1 MKWFAGGQDRGMQ
14 VSALINE
21 LLNELNDS
29 RNIQL
34 KHILIDYKDKL
45 NKQQASVPF
54 LLSQL
59 NIEMAK
65 AIQHDSSELS
75 LKQKD
80 IIKKITS
87 LSNIRYGY

>member
-1 MKWFAGGQDRGMQ
+1 MKWFAGGQDRGKQ

-80 IIKKITS
+80 IIKK
-87 LSNIRYGY
+87 

>member
-1 MKWFAGGQDRGMQ
+1 MKWFAGGQDRGKQ
-14 VSALINE
+14 VSVLINE

>member
-1 MKWFAGGQDRGMQ
+1 MKWFAGGQDRGKQ
-14 VSALINE
+14 VSVLINE

-45 NKQQASVPF
+45 NKQQASGPF

>member
-1 MKWFAGGQDRGMQ
+1 M
-14 VSALINE
+14 
-21 LLNELNDS
+21 
-29 RNIQL
+29 
-34 KHILIDYKDKL
+34 IDYKDKL

>member
-1 MKWFAGGQDRGMQ
+1 MKWFAGGQDRGKQ

-21 LLNELNDS
+21 LLNELNNS

-59 NIEMAK
+59 NIEM
-65 AIQHDSSELS
+65 E
-75 LKQKD
+75 QKLFSM
-80 IIKKITS
+80 IHLNYHLNKKI
-87 LSNIRYGY
+87 

>member
-1 MKWFAGGQDRGMQ
+1 MVFWRSDRGKQ
-14 VSALINE
+14 VSVLINE

>member
-1 MKWFAGGQDRGMQ
+1 MK
-14 VSALINE
+14 
-21 LLNELNDS
+21 LNDS

-87 LSNIRYGY
+87 LSNILYGY

>member
-1 MKWFAGGQDRGMQ
+1 MKWFAGGQDRGKQ
-14 VSALINE
+14 VSVLINE

-59 NIEMAK
+59 NIE
-65 AIQHDSSELS
+65 
-75 LKQKD
+75 
-80 IIKKITS
+80 
-87 LSNIRYGY
+87 

>member
-1 MKWFAGGQDRGMQ
+1 MKWFAGGQDRGKQ

-21 LLNELNDS
+21 LLNESNDS
-29 RNIQL
+29 QNIQL

-45 NKQQASVPF
+45 DKQQASVPF

-59 NIEMAK
+59 NIEIAK

-87 LSNIRYGY
+87 LSSIRYGY

>member
-1 MKWFAGGQDRGMQ
+1 MKWFAGGQDRGKQ

-59 NIEMAK
+59 NIKMAK

>member
-1 MKWFAGGQDRGMQ
+1 MKWFAGGQDRGKQ
-14 VSALINE
+14 VSVLINE

-80 IIKKITS
+80 IIKK
-87 LSNIRYGY
+87 

>member
-1 MKWFAGGQDRGMQ
+1 MKWFAGGQDIGKQ

>member
-1 MKWFAGGQDRGMQ
+1 MKWFAGGQDRGKQ

>member
-1 MKWFAGGQDRGMQ
+1 GKQ

>member
-1 MKWFAGGQDRGMQ
+1 MVLIIIFGGC
-14 VSALINE
+14 VLPKKI
-21 LLNELNDS
+21 
-29 RNIQL
+29 
-34 KHILIDYKDKL
+34 KL
-45 NKQQASVPF
+45 NKQQTSVPF